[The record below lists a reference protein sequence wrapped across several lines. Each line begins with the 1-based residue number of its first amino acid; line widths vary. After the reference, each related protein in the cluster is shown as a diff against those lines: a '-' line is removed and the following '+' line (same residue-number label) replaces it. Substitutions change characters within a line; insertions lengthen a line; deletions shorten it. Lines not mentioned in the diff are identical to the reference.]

1 MCSMEQAC
9 LKHMDERDEDSDLM
23 VAPSCQLE
31 QGKVAAEEVDNVAR
45 EDQINEGTGGS
56 ETCILIVGQI

>member
-1 MCSMEQAC
+1 
-9 LKHMDERDEDSDLM
+9 MDERDEDSDLM

-56 ETCILIVGQI
+56 ETCILIVGQT